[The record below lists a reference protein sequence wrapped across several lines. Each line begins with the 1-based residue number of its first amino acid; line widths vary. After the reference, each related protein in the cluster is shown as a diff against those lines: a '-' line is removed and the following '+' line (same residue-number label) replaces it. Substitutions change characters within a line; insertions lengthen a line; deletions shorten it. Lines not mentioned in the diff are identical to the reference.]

1 MTIPSYAMELAS
13 TARVFIASSIGSS
26 MGAKKSPNRSPSLI
40 SPTGIIKLM
49 THAMMGAAL
58 GLAFTLALI
67 LANPAVAELLNH
79 GGRAAAFVFVGT
91 MVTTFAI
98 GAALTGVVFILN
110 EDKES

>member
-1 MTIPSYAMELAS
+1 M
-13 TARVFIASSIGSS
+13 R
-26 MGAKKSPNRSPSLI
+26 AKKSPNRAPSLL
-40 SPTGIIKLM
+40 SATGVIKLM

-79 GGRAAAFVFVGT
+79 GTSAAVFTLV
-91 MVTTFAI
+91 VTVAAMFAI
-98 GAALTGVVFILN
+98 GAALTGIVFILN

>member
-1 MTIPSYAMELAS
+1 MKPAVTNRAPAWNLRSAAALHAKS
-13 TARVFIASSIGSS
+13 RGGS
-26 MGAKKSPNRSPSLI
+26 MRAKKSRLI
-40 SPTGIIKLM
+40 SPTGVIKLM

-79 GGRAAAFVFVGT
+79 GGNRAVFVFVVT
-91 MVTTFAI
+91 LVTTFSV

-110 EDKES
+110 EGKES